1 MENSKLKSVQD
12 IIQER
17 YPDLQTERF
26 YILKTPVNIIENKER
41 HSLEYADNSGV
52 LVFMSGFNEFGAVFN
67 EPIYTSDSC
76 TWGNPCRYT
85 QEGRNIIKE
94 NKKRY
99 ARQFTITTDDL
110 KDVSFEDVTDKL
122 PLTDDTAYQKIYN
135 LRTDIFAAKFFSAVC
150 EFLLFIIMTVLFTW
164 YVLRPYNKTVVGD
177 LLTIGFFIILGIF
190 IMKELSGGG
199 FTSALF
205 VPKYKRKITEL
216 ILEEHGRYKTYAE
229 QNNVHINII
238 PYHLPKTKEK
248 PSEKLKEAL
257 KEISENDDVKAMK
270 NLFSNTVQKV
280 KDNTP
285 NAYSRDLDFITDKYV
300 DIEQAIADELNIEV
314 SELIKNEVYNQW
326 FYEYFVL

>member
-41 HSLEYADNSGV
+41 HSLDYADNSGV

-76 TWGNPCRYT
+76 TWGNPCQYR
-85 QEGRNIIKE
+85 QEKRNVIKE
-94 NKKRY
+94 NKKHY
-99 ARQFTITTDDL
+99 ARQFTITADDL
-110 KDVSFEDVTDKL
+110 KNVSFEDVTDNL
-122 PLTDDTAYQKIYN
+122 SFTDDTAYQKIN
-135 LRTDIFAAKFFSAVC
+135 DLQTNIFAAKFFSAVC
-150 EFLLFIIMTVLFTW
+150 EFLLFFIMTGLFAW
-164 YVLRPYNKTVVGD
+164 YVLSSYNKTVVGD
-177 LLTIGFFIILGIF
+177 LLTIGFLIILGIF
-190 IMKELSGGG
+190 MMKELSGGG

-216 ILEEHGRYKTYAE
+216 ILEKHEKYKAYAE
-229 QNNVHINII
+229 QNNIHINII
-238 PYHLPKTKEK
+238 PYHLPKIIEK
-248 PSEKLKEAL
+248 PFEKLKEDL

-270 NLFSNTVQKV
+270 SLFSNTVQKV

-285 NAYSRDLDFITDKYV
+285 NAYNNHLSFITDKYA

>member
-1 MENSKLKSVQD
+1 MENNKLKSVQD

-17 YPDLQTERF
+17 YPDLQTNRF

-41 HSLEYADNSGV
+41 HSLEYVNNSGI

-76 TWGNPCRYT
+76 TWGNPCQHT
-85 QEGRNIIKE
+85 QEGRNVIKE
-94 NKKRY
+94 SKKRY
-99 ARQFTITTDDL
+99 ARQFTITADDL
-110 KDVSFEDVTDKL
+110 KDVIFEDVTDKL
-122 PLTDDTAYQKIYN
+122 LFTDDTAYQKIYN
-135 LRTDIFAAKFFSAVC
+135 LQTNIFAAKFFSAVC
-150 EFLLFIIMTVLFTW
+150 EFLLFFIMTGLFAW

-177 LLTIGFFIILGIF
+177 LFTVGFLIILGIF
-190 IMKELSGGG
+190 MMKEFSGGG

-216 ILEEHGRYKTYAE
+216 ILEEHERYKTYAE

-238 PYHLPKTKEK
+238 PYHLPKIKEK
-248 PSEKLKEAL
+248 PFEKLKEDL

-285 NAYSRDLDFITDKYV
+285 NAYSRNLDFITDKYV